1 MRIDPN
7 FITGLTGSLNAIS
20 ATEQRLTQQLS
31 SGSRV
36 NQLSDDS
43 VAVSSAARMQSEL
56 SLNDTFINTAT
67 GLTGRMQ
74 TADSAL
80 STVVQQLTQAISLS
94 TQANNGTL
102 NADAKATV
110 AQQLQNIKST
120 VLSMANSSFQGQYLF
135 AGSATDSPA
144 FASNGTY
151 SGDSSIQYVTTP
163 TGQKIATNV
172 PGSNIFSQ
180 ALSALDDAIAG
191 ATSGDTTATGKL
203 GTALNTVTAQRAAFE
218 NSLSAVQSAS
228 DTASQRKS
236 EITIAQT
243 ELLSADPA
251 QVATDLSNTQ
261 TQQKALLSV
270 IASLGKSNLF
280 DFLS

>member
-7 FITGLTGSLNAIS
+7 FITGFTGSLNAIS

-56 SLNDTFINTAT
+56 SLNDTFIKTAT

-135 AGSATDSPA
+135 AGSATDAPA
-144 FASNGTY
+144 FASNGSY

-163 TGQKIATNV
+163 TGQKVATNV

-191 ATSGDTTATGKL
+191 ATSGDMTATGKL
-203 GTALNTVTAQRAAFE
+203 GAALNTVTAQRAAFE

-228 DTASQRKS
+228 DIASQRKS
-236 EITIAQT
+236 EITISQT

-251 QVATDLSNTQ
+251 QIATDLSNTQ

>member
-56 SLNDTFINTAT
+56 SLNDTFIHTAT

-180 ALSALDDAIAG
+180 ALTALDDAIAG
-191 ATSGDTTATGKL
+191 ATSGDMTATGKL
-203 GTALNTVTAQRAAFE
+203 GAALNTVTTQRAGFE
-218 NSLSAVQSAS
+218 NSLSAIQSAS

-236 EITIAQT
+236 EITISQT

-251 QVATDLSNTQ
+251 QIATDLSNTQ

>member
-56 SLNDTFINTAT
+56 SINDTFIKTAT

-80 STVVQQLTQAISLS
+80 NTVVQQLTQAISLS

-110 AQQLQNIKST
+110 AQQLQNIKNT
-120 VLSMANSSFQGQYLF
+120 VLSMANTSFQGQYLF

-151 SGDSSIQYVTTP
+151 SGDNSIQYVTTP
-163 TGQKIATNV
+163 NGQKLATNV

-180 ALSALDDAIAG
+180 VLSALDDAIAG

-218 NSLSAVQSAS
+218 NSLSAVTTAS

>member
-56 SLNDTFINTAT
+56 ALNDTFINTAT

-135 AGSATDSPA
+135 AGSATDAPA

-203 GTALNTVTAQRAAFE
+203 GAALNTVTAQRAAFE

-236 EITIAQT
+236 EITISQT

>member
-56 SLNDTFINTAT
+56 SLNDTFIKTAT

-135 AGSATDSPA
+135 AGSATDAPA
-144 FASNGTY
+144 FASNGSY

-163 TGQKIATNV
+163 TGQKVATNV

-203 GTALNTVTAQRAAFE
+203 GAALNTVTAQRAAFE

-236 EITIAQT
+236 EITISQT

-251 QVATDLSNTQ
+251 QIATDLSNTQ

>member
-7 FITGLTGSLNAIS
+7 FITGFTCSLNAIS

-56 SLNDTFINTAT
+56 SLNDTFIKTAT

-135 AGSATDSPA
+135 AGSATDAPA
-144 FASNGTY
+144 FASNGSY

-163 TGQKIATNV
+163 TGQKVATNV

-203 GTALNTVTAQRAAFE
+203 GAALNTVTAQRAAFE

-236 EITIAQT
+236 EITISQT

-251 QVATDLSNTQ
+251 QIATDLSNTQ

>member
-1 MRIDPN
+1 
-7 FITGLTGSLNAIS
+7 
-20 ATEQRLTQQLS
+20 
-31 SGSRV
+31 
-36 NQLSDDS
+36 
-43 VAVSSAARMQSEL
+43 
-56 SLNDTFINTAT
+56 
-67 GLTGRMQ
+67 MQ

-135 AGSATDSPA
+135 AGSATDAPA
-144 FASNGTY
+144 FASNGSY

-163 TGQKIATNV
+163 TGQKVATNV

-203 GTALNTVTAQRAAFE
+203 GAALNTVTAQRAAFE

-236 EITIAQT
+236 EITISQT

-251 QVATDLSNTQ
+251 QIATDLSNTQ